1 MLTNEKT
8 DYELDCIDALFSE
21 EELHGYELHKKF
33 HHGDSLVVCDA
44 IRREGK
50 DLQWLQVCEADEA
63 NSLNCLLGEAGSGVG
78 LQSVVSAARAAD
90 GVQPQVHVLA
100 IVFVTSASVAKLRI
114 IRQRLA
120 HKVAFRV
127 YLNRQDA
134 KGRRIFR
141 LLTEEECTQAASCV

>member
-1 MLTNEKT
+1 MSAS
-8 DYELDCIDALFSE
+8 Y
-21 EELHGYELHKKF
+21 
-33 HHGDSLVVCDA
+33 GDGISVGVP
-44 IRREGK
+44 
-50 DLQWLQVCEADEA
+50 
-63 NSLNCLLGEAGSGVG
+63 GSGGGPNTVEDSHGSGDG
-78 LQSVVSAARAAD
+78 LQSVVSAARVAD